1 MAVIAVWK
9 CDRDGSLFD
18 TKKEAEVHDKSF
30 ELAETI
36 SLFLNHEIADI
47 DEQISK
53 KIGLVLAKRRDDL
66 LKACKGK
73 TEALLPKA
81 ETEEPAEEVT
91 ALDEEAGAD
100 SDEDR
105 EENVTELAAG
115 Q

>member
-18 TKKEAEVHDKSF
+18 TKKEAEAYDKMF

-36 SLFLNHEIADI
+36 TLFLNHEIAEI
-47 DEQISK
+47 DGEISK
-53 KIGLVLAKRRDDL
+53 RIGLALASRRDDL

-81 ETEEPAEEVT
+81 QPEELE
-91 ALDEEAGAD
+91 EEATANSD
-100 SDEDR
+100 SDLPVDEGQ
-105 EENVTELAAG
+105 EKNVAE
-115 Q
+115 